1 MLLLSPPKVAVI
13 LLVALVVL
21 GPDKLPATAKR
32 IGALWGDLRRWRL
45 RLEDELRTTF
55 PDLPSTSAMAHAVRS
70 PMGFLDR
77 LADEHAR
84 TAPRSA
90 PGPADGPGRGGSGPD
105 PTPGAGG
112 GRSGDEAGSVGTG
125 GALDPSCN

>member
-1 MLLLSPPKVAVI
+1 VLLLSPPKVAVI

-45 RLEDELRTTF
+45 RLEDELRTSF
-55 PDLPSTSAMAHAVRS
+55 PDLPSTSEMAHAVRS

-84 TAPRSA
+84 TT
-90 PGPADGPGRGGSGPD
+90 PGPADGPGRGGGGPG
-105 PTPGAGG
+105 PAPGAGG
-112 GRSGDEAGSVGTG
+112 SRSGDEAGSVGTG